1 MKVTSVRPVLADRY
15 LYVEVGTDE
24 GLTGTGESGTWAF
37 QRPTA
42 EVVRYF
48 GDYLIGK
55 DPLQIE
61 HHWQY
66 LYRAFHFRGSV
77 IMGALSAIDIALWDI
92 AGQYHGVPIYSL
104 LGGPTRKKA
113 RVYYHVFGASRE
125 ELVRGCAEAKA
136 AGFSAV
142 GHLTPFVDAPRSEPM
157 ETTSVGQ
164 LQWAVE
170 SVRQYREAVGSSV
183 DLCIEIHRQLS
194 PALAIALGRELEQ
207 FHPMF
212 YEDPVLPDNFDEMA
226 LVAEKVAIPIATG
239 ERLHTVQEF
248 EMLLRR
254 GAVQYVRPD
263 VCLCGGITGARKVA
277 AVAEAHHAGV
287 VPHNPLSP
295 LSTVA
300 CLHLAA
306 AIPNFAIQ
314 EYPLGEEEAPKAEIV
329 SPVPKRE
336 GAYLLIPDGPGLGI
350 SLVPGADQKHPFRER
365 ELVTRLHADGSVV
378 DQ

>member
-1 MKVTSVRPVLADRY
+1 MKVTSVRPVLVDRY
-15 LYVEVGTDE
+15 LLVEVETDE
-24 GLTGTGESGTWAF
+24 GLKGLGESGTWAF
-37 QRPTA
+37 QRATA

-48 GDYLIGK
+48 GEYLVGK

-66 LYRAFHFRGSV
+66 LYRAFHFRGAV

-92 AGQYHGVPIYSL
+92 AGQYHGVPVHSL
-104 LGGPTRKKA
+104 LGGPTRAKA
-113 RVYYHVFGASRE
+113 RVYRHVFGASRE
-125 ELVRGCAEAKA
+125 DLVRGCAEAKA
-136 AGFSAV
+136 AGFNAV
-142 GHLTPFVDAPRSEPM
+142 GHLTPFVDAPRSEPF

-164 LQWAVE
+164 LEWAVE

-194 PALAIALGRELEQ
+194 PAQAIALGRELEQ
-207 FHPMF
+207 FRPMF

-263 VCLCGGITGARKVA
+263 VCMCGGITGARKVA
-277 AVAEAHHAGV
+277 AVAEANHVGV

-295 LSTVA
+295 VSTVA

-306 AIPNFAIQ
+306 AIANFAIQ
-314 EYPLGEEEAPKAEIV
+314 EYPLAEDEAPKAEIV
-329 SPVPKRE
+329 SPVPKRD
-336 GAYLLIPDGPGLGI
+336 GAYLLVPTAPGLGI
-350 SLVPGADQKHPFRER
+350 ALVPGGEQKYPFRDR